1 MSYTNS
7 AVVECDTS
15 FGPNDVLL
23 GRGNHFQNSG
33 NEKFRS
39 LVRSRSIEYCSCDD
53 NIVKDNIAR
62 QIVDSVASQHGRF
75 LRKVKIKSKGN
86 DSAGAAVS
94 ARDSSVLVP
103 NEQWEVADTE
113 TVLVKIKQTF
123 RDFTASDKKRIG
135 ATGYKTSPHSSSDGT
150 ATLQHVSILE
160 RLQHLGTLTSPPFRT
175 LPDSNNGSPMFSSP
189 TNRKTEAEEMLFQH
203 ARASQLDHLA
213 HNTQQQ
219 LHNQNSQDH
228 QLMSLFEQQR
238 AILMTQLQQSS
249 LVSGN
254 KKLHNQPA
262 QQQQPYHCQTNPH
275 HHLSTQPASTSFT
288 QEPIR
293 LASTDNQ
300 IPQTLLHHQMHQSH
314 QDAFLQGQNDPG
326 QNPSMIDQQLRV
338 IPRYIDS
345 VLYQP
350 QCTLANQNVKQSHIY
365 SSLSLNTLPNNLHNW
380 SLQPSLYNNLS
391 IPIGVQPPVHD
402 QPAATQQC
410 SITERFNEYLNQ
422 GNTFPLSAHNMS
434 NTSPS
439 RSTNEF
445 FAVSDQ
451 VHLPGALSYP
461 QNHIQQQLATTDTDR
476 IHRSASLLHTNEDK
490 NNDDDKKPPAL

>member
-1 MSYTNS
+1 MSYANS
-7 AVVECDTS
+7 AVVECDS
-15 FGPNDVLL
+15 SIGPNDVLL

-39 LVRSRSIEYCSCDD
+39 LVRSRSVEYCSCDD

-62 QIVDSVASQHGRF
+62 QIIDSVASQQGRF
-75 LRKVKIKSKGN
+75 LRKVKQKFKGN
-86 DSAGAAVS
+86 DSGGAKAVS
-94 ARDSSVLVP
+94 AGDSGASVP
-103 NEQWEVADTE
+103 KEQWEVADTE

-123 RDFTASDKKRIG
+123 RDFTASDKKRTC
-135 ATGYKTSPHSSSDGT
+135 ATRYKTSPHPSSVGT
-150 ATLQHVSILE
+150 VTLQE
-160 RLQHLGTLTSPPFRT
+160 RLQHLGTLTSSPFGT
-175 LPDSNNGSPMFSSP
+175 LPDSNNRSPMYLSSTTP
-189 TNRKTEAEEMLFQH
+189 KTEADEMLFRNV
-203 ARASQLDHLA
+203 RASQLEHLV
-213 HNTQQQ
+213 HNTKQQ
-219 LHNQNSQDH
+219 LHNQNSQDR
-228 QLMSLFEQQR
+228 QLLSLFEQQR

-300 IPQTLLHHQMHQSH
+300 IPQTLLHQQMYQSH